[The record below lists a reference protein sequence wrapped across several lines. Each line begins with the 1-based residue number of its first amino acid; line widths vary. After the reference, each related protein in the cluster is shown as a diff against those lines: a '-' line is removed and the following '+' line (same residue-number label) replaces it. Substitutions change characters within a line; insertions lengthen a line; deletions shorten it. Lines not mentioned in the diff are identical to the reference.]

1 MNVDVIAVAAADGNV
16 AGVDGLLL
24 LLLLLTACYLLLLLA
39 GALEVPSSLCDAY
52 LMIDKSISTH
62 SSKS

>member
-1 MNVDVIAVAAADGNV
+1 MNVDVIVVAAADGSV

-24 LLLLLTACYLLLLLA
+24 LLLLRACYLLLLFA

-52 LMIDKSISTH
+52 LMIDK
-62 SSKS
+62 